1 MMTAAVLTVSDSAKQ
16 GTRPDLSGPALVAVL
31 KAKGF
36 HVIATELAPDDVS
49 HIQAALIQL
58 SEMARFV
65 VTTGGTGIAPRD
77 TTPEATRNV
86 CDKLVPGIAEVM
98 RSSGLKRTPY
108 AALSRAICGAR
119 GQTLILNVPG
129 SPKGAVDSLEAVIH
143 LVPHALD
150 LLAGKTEH

>member
-1 MMTAAVLTVSDSAKQ
+1 MTAAVLTISDSAKQ
-16 GTRPDLSGPALVAVL
+16 GKRADLSGPALVELL
-31 KAKGF
+31 KARGF
-36 HVIATELAPDDVS
+36 QVVATDIAPDES
-49 HIQAALIQL
+49 GHIQASLIQL
-58 SEMARFV
+58 AEVARFV

-86 CDKLVPGIAEVM
+86 CDKLVPGIAELM

-119 GQTLILNVPG
+119 GTTLILNTPG
-129 SPKGAVDSLEAVIH
+129 SPKGAVDSLGAVIH